1 MKAEPVEKPLESV
14 EKEKVEKKQEKAGTK
29 TVGSSGSGGSGFF
42 APRPTKKKTS
52 KEGTE
57 SEREVEAPKEKSK
70 TNEAAPKVGGS
81 VGTYG
86 YHGVTEL
93 CCREASSAS
102 PSSRRTLKLNWK
114 PLLHPA
120 QPRRPHQKKA
130 KINSNTLSRAILSCL
145 MMTMMTSRS
154 RNRGR
159 EERELA
165 R

>member
-1 MKAEPVEKPLESV
+1 MKAEPVDKPLESV
-14 EKEKVEKKQEKAGTK
+14 EKEKVEKKQEKAGAK
-29 TVGSSGSGGSGFF
+29 AVGSSGSGGSGFF

-57 SEREVEAPKEKSK
+57 SEREIEAPKEKPK
-70 TNEAAPKVGGS
+70 TKETVPKVSGS

-102 PSSRRTLKLNWK
+102 PSSRQTLKRSWR
-114 PLLHPA
+114 PLLLPA
-120 QPRRPHQKKA
+120 QPHRPHQKKA
-130 KINSNTLSRAILSCL
+130 NSSIQSRAILSCL
-145 MMTMMTSRS
+145 MMTTTSRN

-159 EERELA
+159 EEREQA